1 MADGGYENSRSDA
14 DRPDYQN
21 SRREKRVSFYR
32 DDSPPPRPPQPRV
45 NLYVDNSSER
55 ESRSSFPSITVPD
68 TPELYRERS
77 EYDLSAH
84 SSYPY
89 ITNKTQ
95 LKRKSFEEAGVPM
108 PTEQSPKKVAVQK
121 QTIPTPGGAAHTTH
135 TKKQKHNDVTLS
147 ALNAP
152 ESDIDIEGDSSSSK
166 KLEFDS
172 DVDSSML

>member
-1 MADGGYENSRSDA
+1 MSSASKVGEIFTAAGVAFNKLGDLTMQLHPTSEPSPTSGKWTPKEIEML
-14 DRPDYQN
+14 QN
-21 SRREKRVSFYR
+21 SVKRFG
-32 DDSPPPRPPQPRV
+32 DDLDKISNIIKTRTISQ
-45 NLYVDNSSER
+45 
-55 ESRSSFPSITVPD
+55 I
-68 TPELYRERS
+68 
-77 EYDLSAH
+77 
-84 SSYPY
+84 
-89 ITNKTQ
+89 KTQ

-108 PTEQSPKKVAVQK
+108 PTDQSPKKVAVQK

-135 TKKQKHNDVTLS
+135 TKKQKHNDMTTHATMDVTLS